1 MLYLAFGS
9 LILGASLVGL
19 LAFSADNSG
28 FFATHFAALV
38 GVASAATLALVALF
52 VYQVYSLLRR
62 IRNGVFGAR
71 LTANMF
77 WIFGLMALLPGL
89 VVYALSVQFLVNSI
103 ESWFD
108 VRMEQALASGLSL
121 GQSALGNLE
130 SELVKKAEGMAM
142 QLSELAVDKQGA
154 RLNELRESLGVQGIA
169 LFDAEGRLLAFASSD
184 KAALAPSKPERA
196 AIWQAKLQQPW
207 SRTEQDHDGHSLVVR
222 VVVPVNL
229 ISLTESIRLLQVDQP
244 VSAKLAEDAQSVE
257 KAHRDYQELAISR
270 LGLKRLYGLSLTI
283 ALALSLFSAL
293 SLAYIL
299 SERLA
304 APLRVLARGTRA
316 VARGDFSQVSPS
328 RSRNEL
334 GMLTQSFNRMTQQ
347 LSEARLSAQD
357 NQDKLQQANAYL
369 ESILGSIN
377 TGVVTL
383 DSKLKVRL
391 VNPAAAALLG
401 APRES
406 LEGRSLAEWGEP
418 GDSLRHFAGAMAERF
433 LAEPG
438 QRWRE
443 QVDLT
448 TSVIT
453 RVLLAR
459 GTPLAAGGAAEFAL
473 ALDDISMLIQAQRD
487 AAWGEVARRL
497 AHEIKN
503 PLTPIQLSAER
514 LQLKLADQLD
524 EPARRML
531 SRATGT
537 IVDQVS
543 AMKSLVDAFAEYART
558 PSVQAQ
564 AVDINVFVM
573 DVLALYEHHAPVDTD
588 LAADLPMVWADPA
601 LLRQVLVN
609 LIKNAEE
616 SLTDTAAPS
625 IIVRTYG
632 MADVAGLCVED
643 NGPGFPESLMN
654 RLFEPYA
661 STKPKGTG
669 LGLAIVK
676 KIIEEHHGS
685 IEVRNLTPHGAAVC
699 ITLPIVGDGHE

>member
-9 LILGASLVGL
+9 LILGAALVGL
-19 LAFSADNSG
+19 LALSADNTG
-28 FFATHFAALV
+28 FFAAHFPALV
-38 GVASAATLALVALF
+38 AVASAATLALVALF
-52 VYQVYSLLRR
+52 AYQVYSLWRR
-62 IRNGVFGAR
+62 IRSGVFGAR
-71 LTANMF
+71 LTARMF

-108 VRMEQALASGLSL
+108 VRMEQALKSGLSL
-121 GQSALGNLE
+121 GQSVLDNLQ
-130 SELVKKAEGMAM
+130 SELVKKAEGIAL
-142 QLSELAVDKQGA
+142 QLSELPTEKQPYH
-154 RLNELRESLGVQGIA
+154 LNELRESYGVQEVS
-169 LFDAEGRLLAFASSD
+169 LFDTNGRLIGFASPD
-184 KAALAPSKPERA
+184 KMALTPNRPESA

-207 SRTEQDHDGHSLVVR
+207 SRTEQDADGHSLIVR
-222 VVVPVNL
+222 AVVPVNL
-229 ISLTESIRLLQVDQP
+229 VSLTESMRILQVSQP

-257 KAHRDYQELAISR
+257 QAHRDYQELAVSR

-316 VARGDFSQVSPS
+316 VARGDYSQVSQSHS
-328 RSRNEL
+328 RDEL

-347 LSEARLSAQD
+347 LSEARSSAQE
-357 NQDKLQQANAYL
+357 NQDKLQEAKAYL
-369 ESILGSIN
+369 ESVLASVN
-377 TGVVTL
+377 TGVITL
-383 DSKLKVRL
+383 DGALRARL
-391 VNPAAAALLG
+391 VNQAAAVLLSS
-401 APRES
+401 AREL
-406 LEGRSLAEWGEP
+406 LEGRILSEWGEP
-418 GDSLRHFAGAMAERF
+418 ESGLRRFAVAMADHFREAGDR
-433 LAEPG
+433 PW
-438 QRWRE
+438 QE
-443 QVDLT
+443 QVELAA
-448 TSVIT
+448 TSGAHI
-453 RVLLAR
+453 LLAR
-459 GTPLAAGGAAEFAL
+459 GTPLFAGEAADFAL
-473 ALDDISMLIQAQRD
+473 VLDDVSKLIQAQRD

-524 EPARRML
+524 ERARQIL
-531 SRATGT
+531 ARATGT

-543 AMKSLVDAFAEYART
+543 TMKSLVDAFAEYARA
-558 PSVQAQ
+558 PSLQAQ
-564 AVDINVFVM
+564 DLDLNRFVQ
-573 DVLALYEHHAPVDTD
+573 DVIALYEHH
-588 LAADLPMVWADPA
+588 LPIETALEAGLPEVHGDPA

-616 SLTDTAAPS
+616 SLSGHPAPV
-625 IIVRTYG
+625 IMVRTRRI
-632 MADVAGLCVED
+632 DDSISLCVED

-676 KIIEEHHGS
+676 KIVEEHHGS

-699 ITLPIVGDGHE
+699 VTLPIMENMHE